1 MELTQSLLVVPTQVI
16 KTTADEVSADSPVPN
31 IDIAVTPTRGKGVV
45 VPENFEIKNT
55 AKG

>member
-1 MELTQSLLVVPTQVI
+1 MELTQSLLVVPAQVI

-31 IDIAVTPTRGKGVV
+31 IDIAVTPTRGEGVV